1 MISSCDVF
9 ILLYP
14 NMSLASNATVEK
26 SSTTDNLQQLTL
38 NKCLND
44 RLQESICFGELA
56 ELISASLADMS
67 SLSVKPEKC
76 AIIQETVSQIHRIQ
90 KQATGES
97 DELQESEVSSSNSS
111 ILNSEILGPLLLEAL
126 DGFLLLVNTDG
137 KIEVVSENISY
148 FLKYTKDDLVGKSI
162 YNIIHVGDHARFSS
176 NLLPMSIGNGFSWNT
191 EPGIGTSKSRT
202 FNCRFLI
209 KALEDPDESMEEKQT
224 RVSHYESMQI
234 STVLLPHPA
243 EHSDNS
249 EAEATDAQNFLFC
262 VARRIPSNEQ
272 NQGSPGIEQFT
283 TRLDMTGKILAI
295 DTSGVSSTYSQY
307 LNKDLVERIIQ
318 GLCDPKDLHKL
329 NQHLKETLQVGSN
342 TSGIYRLRVA
352 PEKYIHVQT
361 RSKRVACNP
370 LTNEQEFVMATH
382 SIIRDPDFPNVSQRN
397 GTPFISGNSSPSSS
411 MGTGVYTSPTTLS
424 AVVSGPS
431 SSSLYSSLTSLP
443 SSSHEISFDD
453 FGFELFS
460 SSNWEISSGNDREVL
475 SSSNTVPSS
484 SPVTTASSESNVRV
498 TLSAVQQAQLSTNVL
513 STEILPVAHSP
524 APQMTSPSNAGV
536 GRVTPL
542 STYTYSSLQG
552 SPSSGRATPVLSEL
566 KKVEDELCVIS
577 DVNSVNRDIS
587 LITFSEHHT
596 PARTNHPKLRNV
608 LTQGVEDRKSSAE
621 VTFFS
626 KMFGDDGSSQS
637 SNNIGSE
644 NGLVMKGMSI
654 VTGDESSNTSSKNVI
669 LRELL
674 NQDEDAISEFK
685 PHFSSGD
692 TKSGMSSTGMESL
705 RNDISKATSKRPVNN
720 NNMLRKLLNSEVES
734 TRSNRR
740 SQDMLIQQLLKAE
753 SPEKVE
759 NSVCGDT
766 NSQSSSTDQLLKDLC
781 INSNQSSNSSSLPTS
796 LNEVFSSLSKRKSDD
811 NPDSG
816 FNPPSKRPAVQHP
829 HLAGQNPMLASMLAQ
844 TPKTEPSV
852 PTTIANSIMSQLPQD
867 RLPKNLEKKLI
878 QTPCTVMTSA
888 SSNSSTQQGTGHTI
902 STNHSLHPQD
912 VVAVDPQGQ
921 VAPSHHPV
929 NTLNLNQRQTAQTQ
943 PHQQQ
948 HQGFLSRILNSSDG
962 SQLTRVLAA
971 ASASATSSNQSIQNT
986 YSHYQL
992 PSQLAQQTTKSITLS
1007 DLLADVSSFDSVVGL
1022 TAQSQTS
1029 DPMLSQILDEVWSMQ
1044 QEMEPSPIDDNMIRK
1059 ILDEVF
1065 EQPSGSSSSGS
1076 MPSNNQPVKTVHD
1089 VHEKLAISAIQQQL
1103 MSYEISTSST
1113 TTTSHV
1119 AAPVHTQTSGE
1130 ALGVL
1135 TPSNTVVSFSSPNY
1149 PSAPSMST
1157 YTSGAQ
1163 NGLRVRGQNP
1173 GTPIS
1178 VQQCVS
1184 LGNFQHPISGGGF
1197 TSSLSPEVYH
1207 KLLERRQKMLQHQ
1220 KRLRVQQQQKQ
1231 IVTEPLT
1238 SASSSALS
1246 ENMNDLLNNTV
1257 APNVTL
1263 QRFNSVPDQQLSSRY
1278 NASLL
1283 GQTNQSQVSPGQQS
1297 PYSPLSQQPFPSPSP
1312 PVSNSFSQ
1320 HRLPSYSSST
1330 IPVTGG
1336 GPHSPHLQALSSQP
1350 QWNQRNVS
1358 NSVQHQNPML
1368 NAQLSQNLLNG
1379 QGRFV
1384 AQARQVQVQSMPSPN
1399 SITNQRNLRFPR
1411 PSDSQF
1417 QPQSPGHFY
1426 QQAPQAPPKQQR
1438 MQRALSVP
1446 GAVNSPRTPQG
1457 GFVGSDQIV
1466 SSQAQISPGYTNQLT
1481 PGNNYTPTSGTSEI
1495 SRFSFDQQ
1503 SLQMYGSS
1511 SIESRGQGT
1520 GNSTGGMTSEYV
1532 RQELRAMVG
1541 AKTQQQQAQS
1551 QQLHQYSLSGG
1562 NNSGVSASTPSQQI
1576 FNQVELDALVLS
1588 LDIGTGDGSPGSPRL
1603 FPSPLGSSVSRVTSH
1618 SPRGEE
1624 PKPTD
1629 HTKSLLQQL
1638 LQHTPE
1644 PC

>member
-1 MISSCDVF
+1 M
-9 ILLYP
+9 
-14 NMSLASNATVEK
+14 NLASNATVEK
-26 SSTTDNLQQLTL
+26 SNTTDNLQQLTL

-44 RLQESICFGELA
+44 RLQESICFEEIA

-90 KQATGES
+90 KQATGER

-126 DGFLLLVNTDG
+126 DSFLLLVNTDG

-191 EPGIGTSKSRT
+191 EPGISTSKSRT

-209 KALEDPDESMEEKQT
+209 KAFEDPDESMEEKQT

-243 EHSDNS
+243 DHSDNS
-249 EAEATDAQNFLFC
+249 EAETSDAQNFLFC

-272 NQGSPGIEQFT
+272 NQGSSGIEQFT
-283 TRLDMTGKILAI
+283 TRLDITGKILAI

-361 RSKRVACNP
+361 RSKRVAYNP
-370 LTNEQEFVMATH
+370 LTNEQEFIMATH

-397 GTPFISGNSSPSSS
+397 GTPFVTGSSSPSSS
-411 MGTGVYTSPTTLS
+411 MGTGATLN
-424 AVVSGPS
+424 AVVSEPS

-453 FGFELFS
+453 FGLELFS
-460 SSNWEISSGNDREVL
+460 SPNWEIASGNDREVL
-475 SSSNTVPSS
+475 TSSSTVPSS
-484 SPVTTASSESNVRV
+484 SSVTCASSESNARL
-498 TLSAVQQAQLSTNVL
+498 TLSVVQQAQLTTSVFSTD
-513 STEILPVAHSP
+513 TLPVTHSP

-536 GRVTPL
+536 GRLTPL
-542 STYTYSSLQG
+542 TTYTYSPLQG
-552 SPSSGRATPVLSEL
+552 PPSSGRATPVLSEV

-577 DVNSVNRDIS
+577 DINSVNRDVP
-587 LITFSEHHT
+587 LVPFSEHHT
-596 PARTNHPKLRNV
+596 PARTNPKLRNV
-608 LTQGVEDRKSSAE
+608 LAQSVEDRKSSAE
-621 VTFFS
+621 ATSFS
-626 KMFGDDGSSQS
+626 KMFGDNSSSQS
-637 SNNIGSE
+637 NAIGPE
-644 NGLVMKGMSI
+644 NGLVIKGTYV

-692 TKSGMSSTGMESL
+692 IKSGMSSTGTDSF
-705 RNDISKATSKRPVNN
+705 RNDINKTTSKTPVNN

-753 SPEKVE
+753 STEKVE
-759 NSVCGDT
+759 NSVCGDA

-781 INSNQSSNSSSLPTS
+781 INSNQSSNSSSLPGS
-796 LNEVFSSLSKRKSDD
+796 LSEVFSSFSKRKSDD

-878 QTPCTVMTSA
+878 QTPCTVTTSS
-888 SSNSSTQQGTGHTI
+888 SSNSSTQHGTNHTI
-902 STNHSLHPQD
+902 STNHSMHTQD
-912 VVAVDPQGQ
+912 VVAVDSQGH

-929 NTLNLNQRQTAQTQ
+929 NTLNLNQRQTVQTQ
-943 PHQQQ
+943 PHQHQ

-971 ASASATSSNQSIQNT
+971 ASASATSPNQSVQNT

-992 PSQLAQQTTKSITLS
+992 PSQVVQQTTKSITLS

-1044 QEMEPSPIDDNMIRK
+1044 QEMEPSPLDDNMIRK

-1065 EQPSGSSSSGS
+1065 EQPAGSSSSGS
-1076 MPSNNQPVKTVHD
+1076 MSSNNQPVKTVQD
-1089 VHEKLAISAIQQQL
+1089 AHEKLAISAIQQQL
-1103 MSYEISTSST
+1103 MSYEISASRS

-1119 AAPVHTQTSGE
+1119 ASPVHTQTSGE
-1130 ALGVL
+1130 ALEAL
-1135 TPSNTVVSFSSPNY
+1135 TPNTVVSFSSPNY
-1149 PSAPSMST
+1149 PSAPSLST

-1163 NGLRVRGQNP
+1163 NGLRLRGQNP

-1184 LGNFQHPISGGGF
+1184 LGNVQHPTSGGGF

-1220 KRLRVQQQQKQ
+1220 KRLRAQQQQKQ
-1231 IVTEPLT
+1231 IATEALT
-1238 SASSSALS
+1238 SASSSAALT

-1263 QRFNSVPDQQLSSRY
+1263 QVRFNSVPDQQLPSRY
-1278 NASLL
+1278 NTNLL

-1297 PYSPLSQQPFPSPSP
+1297 PYSPLSQHPFPSPNS

-1320 HRLPSYSSST
+1320 HRLPSYPSST
-1330 IPVTGG
+1330 VPVTGG
-1336 GPHSPHLQALSSQP
+1336 GPHSHHLQALSSQP
-1350 QWNQRNVS
+1350 QWNQRS
-1358 NSVQHQNPML
+1358 APNSVQHQNPML

-1379 QGRFV
+1379 QGKFV
-1384 AQARQVQVQSMPSPN
+1384 AQPRQIQIRSMPSPN
-1399 SITNQRNLRFPR
+1399 SITNQRNLRFPG

-1417 QPQSPGHFY
+1417 QPQSPGHLY
-1426 QQAPQAPPKQQR
+1426 QQAPQVPSKQQR
-1438 MQRALSVP
+1438 MQRAVSVP
-1446 GAVNSPRTPQG
+1446 GALNSPKTPQS
-1457 GFVGSDQIV
+1457 GFVGNEQVV
-1466 SSQAQISPGYTNQLT
+1466 SSQTQISPDYTNQPT
-1481 PGNNYTPTSGTSEI
+1481 PGNNYTPTSGTSEV
-1495 SRFSFDQQ
+1495 SLFSYDQQ
-1503 SLQMYGSS
+1503 SLQMYSS
-1511 SIESRGQGT
+1511 SSVESRGKGT

-1562 NNSGVSASTPSQQI
+1562 NNSVVSAPTSNQQI
-1576 FNQVELDALVLS
+1576 FNQGELDALVLS
-1588 LDIGTGDGSPGSPRL
+1588 LDIGTGDSSPGSPRL

-1644 PC
+1644 SC